1 MTLTIIK
8 KNFEV
13 LTLLET
19 WMFKI
24 TTNRDYA
31 NPFGESTET
40 NLEDT
45 NQF

>member
-1 MTLTIIK
+1 MVCTLTLTGVYLCPRMTLTIIK

-24 TTNRDYA
+24 
-31 NPFGESTET
+31 G
-40 NLEDT
+40 
-45 NQF
+45 